1 MSKKGREIDAIDS
14 VSRQGFTM
22 VGEEKQIEDFV
33 KEKKRKWFH
42 DRVSQ
47 LGIMIYLFFKV
58 KLLSQVVNY
67 MT

>member
-33 KEKKRKWFH
+33 KEKKKKM
-42 DRVSQ
+42 VSR
-47 LGIMIYLFFKV
+47 
-58 KLLSQVVNY
+58 
-67 MT
+67 